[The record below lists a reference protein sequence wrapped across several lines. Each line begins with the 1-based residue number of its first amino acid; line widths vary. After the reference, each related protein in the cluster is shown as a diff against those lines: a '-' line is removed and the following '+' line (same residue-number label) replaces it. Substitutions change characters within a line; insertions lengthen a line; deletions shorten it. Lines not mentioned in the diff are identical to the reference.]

1 MAITAAAHRLC
12 RIIFAMLRHH
22 SDFDI
27 NKLGVER
34 GHPVT
39 SLGLEPSKLYGAL
52 LAALKHWAYR
62 PRMGEW

>member
-22 SDFDI
+22 SDFDV

-34 GHPVT
+34 GRFERKIVRT
-39 SLGLEPSKLYGAL
+39 YR
-52 LAALKHWAYR
+52 LKAS
-62 PRMGEW
+62 GK